1 MDAPSKDRA
10 TIPLIC
16 VVDDDKSVREA
27 LSNLI
32 RSAGYRCAVFPCPKA
47 FLDSRRLT
55 ETGCLVL
62 DIDLPELS
70 GPELQL
76 KLCEMNCS
84 FPIMFVTARLDHELR
99 AKVLEQGASSVLDKP
114 FSHGELLDAIRSA
127 LSRSSR

>member
-1 MDAPSKDRA
+1 MDDPRKDGT

-16 VVDDDKSVREA
+16 VIDDDQSVREA

-32 RSAGYRCAVFPCPKA
+32 RSAGFNCAVFSSAKA
-47 FLDSRRLT
+47 FLDSRRLA

-62 DIDLPELS
+62 DVDLPELS

-76 KLCEMNCS
+76 KLREMNYS

-99 AKVLEQGASSVLDKP
+99 AKVLEQGASAVLDKP

-127 LSRSSR
+127 LNRSSR